1 MALCVAGS
9 ATATFSYA
17 APHTPSSD
25 AEVLE
30 RLPLRPGDDT
40 LRVLKTL
47 RQALAQT
54 PTDPDAAS
62 NLAQAYFDLAMA
74 KGDPRYIG
82 YAEAVVTPF
91 ASVMTA
97 DLLLVRGQ
105 LRQYRHQFEEA
116 LEDFSQALRL
126 DAQLAQAHA
135 WRGAIFLVQANY
147 PAAHQACQAL
157 QNLGRSA
164 LAGACQGL
172 LHAYTGDLQAAQS
185 SLQHALA
192 ASTTPESRLWLLT
205 RLGEVASWRGQAMQ
219 AEQYFKSALA
229 LGLDDGY
236 LLAAWSD
243 FLLDN
248 QRPAEVVK
256 QLAAWET
263 SDGLLL
269 RLAEAQAQVQLPT
282 ASKHVQAIGK
292 RFDAARLRGD
302 VTHRAEEARFE
313 LRLGKRPQAALAL
326 AKANYQVQREP
337 RDARI
342 LLEAAVAAKDPA
354 SAQAALDWLRSSR
367 FQDARLQALAQSLNR
382 MAP

>member
-1 MALCVAGS
+1 MLCLVGS
-9 ATATFSYA
+9 ITPSHA
-17 APHTPSSD
+17 APRTPGVD

-40 LRVLKTL
+40 LRVLQSL
-47 RQALAQT
+47 RQALAQM
-54 PTDPDAAS
+54 PANPEAAS
-62 NLAQAYFDLAMA
+62 ALAQAYFDLAMA

-82 YAEAVVTPF
+82 YAEAVLTPF
-91 ASVMTA
+91 ASAMTA

-116 LEDFSQALRL
+116 LNDFASALRL

-135 WRGAIFLVQANY
+135 WRGAIFLAQANY
-147 PAAHQACQAL
+147 PGAQQACQAL
-157 QNLGRSA
+157 QKLERRA

-185 SLQHALA
+185 NLQRALNTSA
-192 ASTTPESRLWLLT
+192 APESRLWLLT
-205 RLGEVASWRGQAMQ
+205 RLGEVASWRGQAAQ
-219 AEQYFKSALA
+219 AEQHFKAALS

-243 FLLDN
+243 FLLDH
-248 QRPAEVVK
+248 QRPADVVK
-256 QLAAWET
+256 QLASWEA

-269 RLAEAQAQVQLPT
+269 RLAEAETQLQRPT
-282 ASKHVQAIGK
+282 AAQHVQAIAN
-292 RFDAARLRGD
+292 RFDAARMRGD

-313 LRLGKRPQAALAL
+313 LRLRGNPQAALAL

-342 LLEAAVAAKDPA
+342 LLEAAVAAKDKA

-367 FQDARLQALAQSLNR
+367 FQDPHLQALAQTLNR
-382 MAP
+382 MTP